1 MDLQTTRKGVT
12 ERVESRLGSDWPTA
26 TLRREHQAN
35 LYFTVLTFTQHWP
48 SRTNK
53 STGTMFP
60 WKKLGIV

>member
-12 ERVESRLGSDWPTA
+12 ERVETSTWQRPTA

-60 WKKLGIV
+60 WKKPGIV